1 MDTLNATYNNLQ
13 SVENLVAANRGEIAA
28 IIVEPIAGNM
38 GVVPPM
44 SGFLSGLRQICDREN
59 IILIFDEVMTGFRVS
74 LGGAQELYSVK
85 PDITTL
91 GKIIGGGLPVGAFG
105 GKQEIMEM
113 LSPVGP
119 VYQAGTLSGNPL
131 AMAAGLAT
139 LRILKVENPYAELE
153 RKSAYL
159 AKCFDENIRSYGIN
173 ATQTRVGSMLCLF
186 FTDNLITN
194 YESAVTSDTNAFAKY
209 FRAMLGRGIYHA
221 PSQFEAMFV
230 STAHSDEDLERTVE
244 ANSKALSSIAAI

>member
-1 MDTLNATYNNLQ
+1 
-13 SVENLVAANRGEIAA
+13 
-28 IIVEPIAGNM
+28 
-38 GVVPPM
+38 
-44 SGFLSGLRQICDREN
+44 
-59 IILIFDEVMTGFRVS
+59 
-74 LGGAQELYSVK
+74 
-85 PDITTL
+85 
-91 GKIIGGGLPVGAFG
+91 
-105 GKQEIMEM
+105 M

-139 LRILKVENPYAELE
+139 LRTLRNENPYAELE
-153 RKSAYL
+153 RKSAFL
-159 AKCFDENIRSYGIN
+159 EKCFADNIRSTGVK

-186 FTDNLITN
+186 FTDEEVTN

-209 FRAMLGRGIYHA
+209 FRAMLGRGVYLA

-244 ANSKALSSIAAI
+244 ANRKALASI